1 VVGVGLSFSL
11 WLLQSWHQSA
21 ELGEFS
27 VLGLIA
33 VGTDSGYSSN
43 RRPKCPVAARHF
55 PLDRTT
61 VEKAIAQA
69 ESMVSQLEAEAE
81 NHESLAQLRERV
93 AQLSARPAGNPSGC
107 HWWQGSG

>member
-1 VVGVGLSFSL
+1 MAVNCGDPFSGWVGLSFSL
-11 WLLQSWHQSA
+11 AVQSWHQSVA

-43 RRPKCPVAARHF
+43 RRPKMPSCSQTL

-81 NHESLAQLRERV
+81 SMNL
-93 AQLSARPAGNPSGC
+93 
-107 HWWQGSG
+107 